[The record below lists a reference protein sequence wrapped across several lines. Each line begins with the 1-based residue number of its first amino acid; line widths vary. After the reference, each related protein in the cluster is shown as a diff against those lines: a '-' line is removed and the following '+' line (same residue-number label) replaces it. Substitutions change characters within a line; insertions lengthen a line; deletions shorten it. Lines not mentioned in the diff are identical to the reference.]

1 MSPAR
6 GGGSL
11 TALPIVET
19 QASDISAYIP
29 TNVIS
34 ITDGQIFLEAD
45 AFNAGQRPAIN
56 PGISVSRVGGDA
68 QLKAMKQTAGSLRLD
83 LAQYRELAGF
93 SQFASDMDASTRRQL
108 DRGRRLM
115 EIMKQGVHATIP
127 VAKQVAIIYAGIQG
141 YLDGIPVN
149 KVGAFEASLF
159 DVLDLEPAEYLK
171 LFARDKAM
179 TPDVKAALE
188 VVLKRLAVK
197 SKT

>member
-1 MSPAR
+1 
-6 GGGSL
+6 
-11 TALPIVET
+11 
-19 QASDISAYIP
+19 
-29 TNVIS
+29 
-34 ITDGQIFLEAD
+34 
-45 AFNAGQRPAIN
+45 
-56 PGISVSRVGGDA
+56 
-68 QLKAMKQTAGSLRLD
+68 
-83 LAQYRELAGF
+83 
-93 SQFASDMDASTRRQL
+93 
-108 DRGRRLM
+108 M